1 MSERELELL
10 QRIEQLERHAWR
22 NSALLRAVV
31 MISFTVLV
39 GVGIGTGLFS
49 GGGPGTGSA
58 PSWNAMWFYGL
69 IAANAVSMFWT
80 AHRE

>member
-22 NSALLRAVV
+22 NGALLRAVV

-39 GVGIGTGLFS
+39 GVAIGTGLFAGVGMGS
-49 GGGPGTGSA
+49 GSA
-58 PSWNAMWFYGL
+58 PSWNTMWFYGL

-80 AHRE
+80 AHRD